1 MLKTVSYQCLMKV
14 LVHGGPG
21 AVLEDE
27 EDVPVQ
33 VGKRTLLQG
42 EFQDDLKRCHK
53 LRGGTSDGG
62 IALNPAFKFA
72 AERVPLSHAS
82 SWGFGA

>member
-14 LVHGGPG
+14 LVHGG

-27 EDVPVQ
+27 EDVPV
-33 VGKRTLLQG
+33 GKRTLLQG
-42 EFQDDLKRCHK
+42 ELQDDLKRCHK

-82 SWGFGA
+82 SWGFGT